1 MVGARAGSPLLVGV
15 AEHDHYLA
23 SDASALSSVT
33 KRVVYLEEG
42 DIADV
47 TREAYTVYDTSGA
60 RVSRP
65 VVTVKTSGDSV
76 ELGVPSAEN
85 LAERAAAQFLDQL
98 ELAEP
103 ARRVGRRRASNT
115 ADRSRGGTTGRKPR
129 TFARA
134 SPT

>member
-1 MVGARAGSPLLVGV
+1 LMHASCGGVVVEAVKKAVAGVRGAYAIAAITTLEPDRMVGARAGSPLLVGV

-65 VVTVKTSGDSV
+65 VVTVKTSGDAV
-76 ELGVPSAEN
+76 EL
-85 LAERAAAQFLDQL
+85 
-98 ELAEP
+98 
-103 ARRVGRRRASNT
+103 
-115 ADRSRGGTTGRKPR
+115 
-129 TFARA
+129 
-134 SPT
+134 